1 MMTNKMLNVFIA
13 LVWLAN
19 GLLAKVCNLVPRHTQ
34 IVETILDV
42 AIARPFTIA
51 IGLAETALAFWIL
64 TGIQKRATGILQIIL
79 VIGMNIT
86 EFILVPHMLLWGRF
100 NSIFALLF
108 AGLIYYHTFI
118 QKPRETTS
126 SSHV

>member
-1 MMTNKMLNVFIA
+1 MAKNLLTFFIS

-19 GLLAKVCNLVPRHTQ
+19 GLLAKVCNLIPRHTQ
-34 IVETILDV
+34 IVETILGS

-51 IGLAETALAFWIL
+51 IGLAETALALWIL

-86 EFILVPHMLLWGRF
+86 EFILVPHMLLWGRL

-118 QKPRETTS
+118 QKPRETTI